1 MPRIIKRRIRFHES
15 ASKALTICIVF
26 VFCRDSSDFS
36 TPIAPTVGDDLTQTE
51 SFEYTERSGTTGELS
66 EQMQCRLDNDSS
78 LHLQLARAE
87 GTTKKQSTQNTQF
100 AHVLFFVFV
109 NERLTAAFCICFW
122 RCQIIVVFVFVRHK
136 ECMACA
142 SFRKCFIN
150 SKLVSGN
157 QSTGLHL

>member
-1 MPRIIKRRIRFHES
+1 VPRIIKRRIRFHES

-100 AHVLFFVFV
+100 AHVLFLFLLTNVSLQLFVFV
-109 NERLTAAFCICFW
+109 FGAARSLLFLFLCAIKSAWRVPVLENVSLT
-122 RCQIIVVFVFVRHK
+122 
-136 ECMACA
+136 
-142 SFRKCFIN
+142 
-150 SKLVSGN
+150 VS
-157 QSTGLHL
+157 